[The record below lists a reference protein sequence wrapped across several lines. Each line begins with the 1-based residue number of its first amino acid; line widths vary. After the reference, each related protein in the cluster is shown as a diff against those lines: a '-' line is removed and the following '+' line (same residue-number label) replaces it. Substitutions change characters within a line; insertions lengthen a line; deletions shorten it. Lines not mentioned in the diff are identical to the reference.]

1 MTRRHIK
8 PCHILVFASAPGMCV
23 WVFFKSMAWCK
34 ANVIFA
40 DKDYG
45 HAGKEVGD
53 SWKYVHEACLMSRL
67 SEIFISTE
75 AVVGWS
81 ARYRHLFICVLLILF
96 YIGMQMACFL
106 LNSFSLHPKEMT
118 IQQVIMSILACIG
131 FCSKYPNESLIHFYQ
146 RRSVASIFHWA
157 SIMVRLRCFR
167 FLQYCGIVCCQ
178 SGDPLWFLSLSLS
191 VSSSYLRD
199 WFDSSAFYLPMWVSW
214 SYHLRAVLHSHSCC
228 RAFQTHSS

>member
-1 MTRRHIK
+1 MFLGLGANYVHKAEMTRRHIK

-96 YIGMQMACFL
+96 YIVMQMACFL

-118 IQQVIMSILACIG
+118 IQQVIVSILACIG
-131 FCSKYPNESLIHFYQ
+131 FCLKIAKWIPHPFLSAKVSCLDIPLSKYHGTASLF
-146 RRSVASIFHWA
+146 
-157 SIMVRLRCFR
+157 
-167 FLQYCGIVCCQ
+167 
-178 SGDPLWFLSLSLS
+178 
-191 VSSSYLRD
+191 
-199 WFDSSAFYLPMWVSW
+199 
-214 SYHLRAVLHSHSCC
+214 
-228 RAFQTHSS
+228 